1 MSKNGVRLLVG
12 LLLIIASAKPLFDMI
27 REVILEE
34 NIRDRYEIHHAYVK
48 DGWPSI
54 IDAPE
59 IMIGSHHIELIERD
73 TGKKAPLTPW
83 DKNEKV
89 PPGDI
94 ITVHFVLNGE
104 EISTPSE
111 IWLSNRDRGS
121 RYFSWIDILKV
132 KDLQTG
138 ENRIAIVQRVSDDDV
153 SMDQREWRIFYINE
167 VDGHWTEKLLRFQ
180 DRNED
185 LLGVKLINLSGTN
198 RMSMGYYSDILH
210 HYPTYF
216 FPFLYPI
223 GSGLLGIILVLTILL
238 KSYLKKVNFSK
249 KLLNPVK

>member
-1 MSKNGVRLLVG
+1 MNKNGVRLLLG
-12 LLLIIASAKPLFDMI
+12 LLLLIASAKPLIDMI

-34 NIRDRYEIHHAYVK
+34 KINDRYELQHSYAK

-54 IDAPE
+54 IDTPE
-59 IMIGSHHIELIERD
+59 ITIGSQHIGLVEQN

-94 ITVHFVLNGE
+94 VTIQFVLNGE

-132 KDLQTG
+132 KDHQTG
-138 ENRIAIVQRVSDDDV
+138 ENSIAIVQRVSDDEV
-153 SMDQREWRIFYINE
+153 PMEQREWRIFYINE
-167 VDGHWTEKLLRFQ
+167 ASGKWREKKIQFQ
-180 DRNED
+180 NRSED
-185 LLGVKLINLSGTN
+185 LLAVNLINFSGTN
-198 RMSMGYYSDILH
+198 RLAMGYYSDILH
-210 HYPTYF
+210 AYPTYF
-216 FPFLYPI
+216 FPFLYPV
-223 GSGLLGIILVLTILL
+223 GSGLLGMILILTILT
-238 KSYLKKVNFSK
+238 KSYLKKTNFSK
-249 KLLNPVK
+249 KLLNPLK